1 MSTRNQMNAR
11 AMGRRL
17 RLINAELTNYRRWAE
32 TDGLPRLALSDLA
45 TYDALVSIFDGD
57 EEQSELAM
65 ARLIEAREQ
74 PSLDDRHCVVFQAHQ
89 DEVSEA
95 LERLGLLPKEGN
107 DDD

>member
-1 MSTRNQMNAR
+1 MSSSDQMNAR

-57 EEQSELAM
+57 EDDAELAM
-65 ARLIEAREQ
+65 AKLIEAREQ

-89 DEVSEA
+89 DEVCEA
-95 LERLGLLPKEGN
+95 LERLGLLPGEG
-107 DDD
+107 DDDD